1 MIQVAFVIIVILH
14 ALENALRRKRR
25 LAKSG
30 IRISMA
36 PERDREELLFHGSI
50 LINSCCFSVEE
61 EIFFSSYGNIN
72 LDDPYSNYTSNICL
86 IPNDCEAVT
95 LQYIGEIPK

>member
-1 MIQVAFVIIVILH
+1 MNGILISKDEIIDKYHLKYDKI
-14 ALENALRRKRR
+14 RRIESKHS

-30 IRISMA
+30 IKISMA
-36 PERDREELLFHGSI
+36 PERDREKLLFHGSI
-50 LINSCCFSVEE
+50 LINGCCFSVEE

-86 IPNDCEAVT
+86 IPYDSQAGT
-95 LQYIGEIPK
+95 L